1 MSEKVVAALNQAQF
15 ADLVGLTIQGT
26 QALAKSADP
35 PPKGANGYPARE
47 VGQWLKR
54 RHLRGVGIDNT
65 GTRYDYETERARL
78 TKAQADK
85 TELEAKELR
94 GEMIRAEHVI
104 EAWARMLGAMRARLL
119 SLPQKVAPRARGAM
133 SDEEAATLIEAE
145 VLEALQELS
154 DDGLPDRTR
163 ARRDGRTSDTAP
175 SSEVDG
181 QPVGGRAPTPIT
193 RKRGRAREVA
203 D

>member
-1 MSEKVVAALNQAQF
+1 MAEIVPSLTQAQA
-15 ADLVGLTIQGT
+15 ADLAGMTVQGIKMQST
-26 QALAKSADP
+26 TADP
-35 PPKGANGYPARE
+35 PPKGANGYPPRDF
-47 VGQWLKR
+47 GQWLKR
-54 RHLRGVGIDNT
+54 RHLRGVGVDST

-104 EAWARMLGAMRARLL
+104 EAWARMLGAMRARML
-119 SLPQKVAPRARGAM
+119 SLPQKAAPRARGAM

-175 SSEVDG
+175 APEDDG

-193 RKRGRAREVA
+193 RKRGRTRALA